1 MNPITAYISAIKQP
15 FNYSG
20 TASRLE
26 YWMCVVGFIVLS
38 FIVGLVFALLGLDIS
53 SGAGGIVGII
63 LGLFLVFLPGLAL
76 TARRLNDIGW
86 PVLLIILCFIPG
98 INLIA
103 WIIFGIVP
111 GNK

>member
-26 YWMCVVGFIVLS
+26 YWMCVVGYIILS
-38 FIVGLVFALLGLDIS
+38 IIIGLVCSLIGLDM
-53 SGAGGIVGII
+53 SGAGRVVSVI

-86 PVLLIILCFIPG
+86 PVFLAICFILFPV
-98 INLIA
+98 IS
-103 WIIFGIVP
+103 WIIFGIIP
-111 GNK
+111 GRK

>member
-26 YWMCVVGFIVLS
+26 YWMCFVGYIILSIIIGLVCNLIGLDMSGVGSVVS
-38 FIVGLVFALLGLDIS
+38 FIR
-53 SGAGGIVGII
+53 
-63 LGLFLVFLPGLAL
+63 GLFLVFLPGLAL

-86 PVLLIILCFIPG
+86 PIWLIILCFIPG

-103 WIIFGIVP
+103 WIIFGIIP
-111 GNK
+111 GKK